1 MRTTQRIFQLNE
13 LPQLVREIRQAH
25 PPARIFALSGE
36 LGAGKTTF
44 VSEFCQQLGVQD
56 AVSSP
61 TFGIVNEYQL
71 EEEPVFHIDCYRLR
85 NIEEALDI
93 GIEDYLAQAAY
104 CFIEWP
110 DVIAELLPADV
121 VSLHFHHHTAADGT
135 PCRLMS
141 LMTPSYE

>member
-1 MRTTQRIFQLNE
+1 MVTKEIVFQLNT
-13 LPQLVREIRQAH
+13 LPQVVEKLREAY
-25 PPARIFALSGE
+25 PAARIFTLSGE

-44 VSEFCQQLGVQD
+44 VSEFCRQLGIKD
-56 AVSSP
+56 AISSP
-61 TFGIVNEYQL
+61 TFSIVNEYRLVQG
-71 EEEPVFHIDCYRLR
+71 PVFHIDCYRLK

-93 GIEDYLAQAAY
+93 GIEDYLEQATY

-110 DVIAELLPADV
+110 NVIAELLPADV

-141 LMTPSYE
+141 LMIPSYE